1 MTRRHTSGQQ
11 AIDLCTTELNTQK
24 LVAFIASKK
33 RINTSQNK
41 YKRNESTLS
50 PTHALVQ
57 NKPKEP
63 INTSIALMDLAT
75 HIYD

>member
-1 MTRRHTSGQQ
+1 MHK
-11 AIDLCTTELNTQK
+11 IK
-24 LVAFIASKK
+24 AFLASIE
-33 RINTSQNK
+33 RINA
-41 YKRNESTLS
+41 YKNNYNRNESKLS

-63 INTSIALMDLAT
+63 INTPIALMDLAT

>member
-1 MTRRHTSGQQ
+1 MHNK
-11 AIDLCTTELNTQK
+11 INITEMNPN
-24 LVAFIASKK
+24 F
-33 RINTSQNK
+33 
-41 YKRNESTLS
+41 

-63 INTSIALMDLAT
+63 INTPIALMDIAT